1 MKEISEYTQEKLNM
15 MSTPRLKDLLTDII
29 NQREGTPDSSVIA
42 SQLDDLYLKVDNTIN
57 ARKIYYIEIERQGGL
72 VLAVVKVD
80 AASREEAKAK
90 ALRAI
95 HQTDD
100 IYDVSREAAQDMLD
114 EGYIDYI
121 IDEDGCETDIDGNE
135 IDSLD

>member
-15 MSTPRLKDLLTDII
+15 MSTPRLKDLLTNII

-80 AASREEAKAK
+80 AASCEEAKAK

-95 HQTDD
+95 HETDD
-100 IYDVSREAAQDMLD
+100 IYDVSREAVQDMLD
-114 EGYIDYI
+114 EGSIDYI
-121 IDEDGCETDIDGNE
+121 IDEDGCETDINGNE